1 MGFSYFNP
9 NPAGK
14 QVGDCTVRAIA
25 RATGKGW
32 EETYIGLCLQGLMMG
47 DMPSAN
53 SVWSAY
59 LRQHGFTRN
68 VVPNTCP
75 DCYTVAEFA
84 ADHPHGVYVLAL
96 SSHVVCV
103 EDGTYFDSWDSGNE
117 IPLFYWEKGDK

>member
-9 NPAGK
+9 NPENR
-14 QVGDCTVRAIA
+14 QVGDCTVRAIS
-25 RATGKGW
+25 RATNQSW
-32 EETYIGLCLQGLMMG
+32 DETYIGLCLQGLMLG

-53 SVWSAY
+53 SVWGAY
-59 LRQHGFTRN
+59 LRQRGFGRN

-84 ADHPHGVYVLAL
+84 RDHPRGVYILAL

-103 EDGTYFDSWDSGNE
+103 EDGTYYDTWDSGNE
-117 IPLFYWEKGDK
+117 IPLFYWEKE